1 MSKVLLFDKIPM
13 TSIKIPKE
21 AIPALM
27 HCLDTRF
34 CVAIDM
40 LESLLGVKEIE
51 IAELKNKIIEPLK
64 KNTPN
69 VLALKPPVP
78 GDQLTA
84 DDFMSMDDED
94 NVVDYLV
101 FRSLRQ
107 RLAMLAQSPPGKNGK
122 LEFTFHV
129 IEVGLFAAA
138 VDESIESLESKKFL
152 HQTERKYLKYL
163 KVISKALDPVYQEN
177 RARQSTYMKL
187 PAGQQLSILEKILP
201 PLKNPGEML
210 AGKVIQNLDQLGIVP
225 ESTLIAESLGYDEPD
240 RILQK
245 HFLKADYID
254 DEIDEEDECTE
265 GKKTESIIYAH
276 IIRIPGGDWNSLV
289 DACDCYSGDILEAFE
304 KSHDQHGCLV
314 PPLKT
319 LHPVQCPIWV
329 LDYFIVE
336 PGYEDAAAPCLSW
349 FIDNIIRNDGPLV
362 VYPVKTSR
370 DTSKEITE
378 IKLDESPE
386 ATQKIR
392 AFFASMS
399 FLPLPDTDYMYL
411 NI

>member
-1 MSKVLLFDKIPM
+1 M
-13 TSIKIPKE
+13 
-21 AIPALM
+21 
-27 HCLDTRF
+27 
-34 CVAIDM
+34 
-40 LESLLGVKEIE
+40 
-51 IAELKNKIIEPLK
+51 
-64 KNTPN
+64 
-69 VLALKPPVP
+69 
-78 GDQLTA
+78 
-84 DDFMSMDDED
+84 
-94 NVVDYLV
+94 
-101 FRSLRQ
+101 
-107 RLAMLAQSPPGKNGK
+107 AMLAQLPPGKNGK

-129 IEVGLFAAA
+129 IEVGLLAAA
-138 VDESIESLESKKFL
+138 VDESIDDLEHQKFL
-152 HQTERKYLKYL
+152 LQTEKKYLKYL
-163 KVISKALDPVYQEN
+163 KGISKALDPVVQEN

-210 AGKVIQNLDQLGIVP
+210 AGKVIQNLDQWGIVP

-254 DEIDEEDECTE
+254 LNVNEQEYQE
-265 GKKTESIIYAH
+265 GKRTESIIDAQ
-276 IIRIPGGDWNSLV
+276 IIRIPGGDWDSLYE
-289 DACDCYSGDILEAFE
+289 ACDCYSGDILEAFE

-319 LHPVQCPIWV
+319 LHPVQCPMWV

-336 PGYEDAAAPCLSW
+336 PGYEDASAPVLRW
-349 FIDNIIRNDGPLV
+349 FIDNIIRNDGPLI
-362 VYPVKTSR
+362 VYPVKASR

-386 ATQKIR
+386 ATQRIR
-392 AFFASMS
+392 AFYASMS

>member
-13 TSIKIPKE
+13 TSIKISKE

-40 LESLLGVKEIE
+40 LDEMLGVHEID
-51 IAELKNKIIEPLK
+51 IAKLKNKIIEPLE

-69 VLALKPPVP
+69 VLGLKPPIP
-78 GDQLTA
+78 GDNVTA
-84 DDFMSMDDED
+84 ADIMSMDDEE
-94 NVVDYLV
+94 NVGDYLV

-107 RLAMLAQSPPGKNGK
+107 RLAMLAQLPPGKNGR

-129 IEVGLFAAA
+129 IEVGLLAAA
-138 VDESIESLESKKFL
+138 VDESIDDLEHQKFL
-152 HQTERKYLKYL
+152 IQTEKQYLKYL
-163 KVISKALDPVYQEN
+163 KGIAKALDPISQEN
-177 RARQSTYMKL
+177 GARQSTFMKL
-187 PAGQQLSILEKILP
+187 PVGQQLSILEKILP

-210 AGKVIQNLDQLGIVP
+210 AGEAIQNFDQWGIAP
-225 ESTLIAESLGYDEPD
+225 QSTLIAESLGYDEPD

-245 HFLKADYID
+245 HFLKADYVD
-254 DEIDEEDECTE
+254 LNADEQEYQE
-265 GKKTESIIYAH
+265 GKKTESIIDAQ
-276 IIRIPGGDWNSLV
+276 IIRIPGGDWDSIH

-304 KSHDQHGCLV
+304 KSHDQLGSLV

-329 LDYFIVE
+329 LDYFIVK
-336 PGYEDAAAPCLSW
+336 PGYEDAAAPVLRW
-349 FIDNIIRNDGPLV
+349 FIDNIIRGDGPLL
-362 VYPVKTSR
+362 VYPVKAFL
-370 DTSKEITE
+370 DTSKEISE
-378 IKLDESPE
+378 IDLDESPE
-386 ATQKIR
+386 ATRRIR
-392 AFFASMS
+392 AFYASMN